1 MRKDIARKKRKKEGF
16 PDEER
21 QSGQVYDKFSPLSLH
36 QFKSRNFIKL
46 GTSDESMDE
55 FFSKIESQRA
65 DQQQKAQE
73 QSPTQKLNKIRLD
86 QENRVQ
92 SLKKEVDYSIHM
104 AELIEY
110 NLEDVDAAILVV
122 RAALASGMDW
132 KGLVRMVKEEKKD
145 GNPIAGLIH
154 SLQLE
159 KNCITLLLSNNID
172 DMDEEEKTQPVDKV
186 EVDLALS
193 AYANARR

>member
-1 MRKDIARKKRKKEGF
+1 MKVEARKDILQALAASFANFEGWLQEVITGESVPEGYIIMRKDIAGKKEGF

-21 QSGQVYDKFSPLSLH
+21 QSGQVYDKFSPLLLH

-73 QSPTQKLNKIRLD
+73 QSATQKLNKIRLD

-132 KGLVRMVKEEKKD
+132 KGLVRMVKEEKKSWQPYSRF
-145 GNPIAGLIH
+145 NP
-154 SLQLE
+154 
-159 KNCITLLLSNNID
+159 
-172 DMDEEEKTQPVDKV
+172 
-186 EVDLALS
+186 
-193 AYANARR
+193 